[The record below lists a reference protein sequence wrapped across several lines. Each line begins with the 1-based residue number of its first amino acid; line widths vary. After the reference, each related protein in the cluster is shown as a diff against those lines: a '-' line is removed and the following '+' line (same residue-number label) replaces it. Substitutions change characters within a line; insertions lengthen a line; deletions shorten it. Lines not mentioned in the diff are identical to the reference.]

1 MRAIPHHSSQQTRQR
16 PPSGMTL
23 VELLAATVLSTL
35 LMGAVLG
42 LLASITRSQRTIL
55 KDHGVQDLW
64 QTRLQELLEWDLQ
77 NSRSLSPLPNGV
89 QLDGFAGRDFS
100 TGSPLHCP
108 CRITYEIIEDGDR
121 RHLIRRESHT
131 DSLSLDNAT
140 SSLVCLDIGQIVMGT
155 SPPRS
160 DSTNSSNASK
170 GRSDGG
176 IPEQVSVSL
185 LSSIDGRVISFRFLT
200 IGSGTTK

>member
-1 MRAIPHHSSQQTRQR
+1 MRAILHHSSQQTKHR
-16 PPSGMTL
+16 PSSGMTL

-77 NSRSLSPLPNGV
+77 NSRSLSSLPNGV
-89 QLDGFAGRDFS
+89 QLEGFAGRDFS

-108 CRITYEIIEDGDR
+108 CRIAYEIVEDGDR
-121 RHLIRRESHT
+121 KHLIRRESHT
-131 DSLSLDNAT
+131 DSLILDDST

-160 DSTNSSNASK
+160 DSTDSSNAPK

-176 IPEQVSVSL
+176 IPEQVSVTL
-185 LSSIDGRVISFRFLT
+185 VSSIDGQVISFRFLT
-200 IGSGTTK
+200 IGSGQNK